1 MLVKTELAL
10 LNLLLKRRPFHF
22 SSQSH
27 RVMMSSVDNGHQEEL
42 DQEDPFYD
50 NASKYWSSI
59 PATDHG
65 MLGGFANISPI
76 DIHSSKSFLLPLLK
90 LNGGRA
96 GCHRVLDCGA
106 GIGRISKH
114 LFLPVFENIDLVELN
129 QNFLNQA
136 KTEFPTLPDGHKL
149 DRCYCSGLQDFT
161 PGKEEYDVI
170 WCQWVLGHLTD
181 DHLVEFFKRC
191 KTGLSYNG
199 LMIVKENVS
208 RNLEFDDLDSS
219 YTRPLSVLKNLIH
232 RSGFRIVKEEK
243 QKKFPK
249 DLFEVRMLALQ

>member
-1 MLVKTELAL
+1 MAIHYISGGLGDLRFNRSCFS
-10 LNLLLKRRPFHF
+10 LNTA
-22 SSQSH
+22 SH
-27 RVMMSSVDNGHQEEL
+27 TIL
-42 DQEDPFYD
+42 F
-50 NASKYWSSI
+50 
-59 PATDHG
+59 
-65 MLGGFANISPI
+65 
-76 DIHSSKSFLLPLLK
+76 SSKSFLLPLLK

-191 KTGLSYNG
+191 KTGRTILQ
-199 LMIVKENVS
+199 S
-208 RNLEFDDLDSS
+208 RPPE
-219 YTRPLSVLKNLIH
+219 R
-232 RSGFRIVKEEK
+232 GWG
-243 QKKFPK
+243 
-249 DLFEVRMLALQ
+249 